1 MNEYTVYSN
10 SPDDTLNAGYEF
22 AKTLKPGD
30 IVALN
35 GDLGLGKTVF
45 VKGIAGYFRV
55 KEYVVSPSYTL
66 LNIYKGEVEI
76 YHFDIYR
83 LETEEDLFNIGY
95 FEYENNNG
103 IVIVEWAEILPEVFD
118 KPNVI
123 HIDIEREGENTRKIT
138 VNRSE
143 E

>member
-1 MNEYTVYSN
+1 MSDYVIYSN
-10 SPDDTLNAGYEF
+10 SPDDTLNAGYEL
-22 AKTLKPGD
+22 AKKLKPGD

-66 LNIYKGEVEI
+66 LNIYKGEIEI

-83 LETEEDLFNIGY
+83 LETREDLFNIGY
-95 FEYENNNG
+95 YEYENSDG
-103 IVIVEWAEILPEVFD
+103 LVIVEWAEILPEVFD
-118 KPNVI
+118 RENVI
-123 HIDIEREGENTRKIT
+123 NVSIERCGEETRKIT
-138 VNRSE
+138 VKGDF
-143 E
+143 

>member
-1 MNEYTVYSN
+1 MKEYTVYSN

-66 LNIYKGEVEI
+66 LNIYKGEAEI
-76 YHFDIYR
+76 YHFDIFY
-83 LETEEDLFNIGY
+83 LQIKEKYLI
-95 FEYENNNG
+95 
-103 IVIVEWAEILPEVFD
+103 
-118 KPNVI
+118 
-123 HIDIEREGENTRKIT
+123 
-138 VNRSE
+138 
-143 E
+143 